1 MHRSYKGLLKVFIVL
16 IFLGLAGMIG
26 HMLARNEPRIVEP
39 KPERTAAAAGVHNAR
54 ISSDAHVEWTYK
66 YSMCR
71 HQTNE
76 TRPVGESMVG
86 LSFSQFKK
94 KFPDVRIISFDA
106 RELVLEKSFG
116 CYCPSHFILK
126 KSGNVLAVFRTR
138 SGTNEQENIRII
150 DTKFEDVGPDE
161 REPLIL
167 GKVFSTM
174 KEIDEYIIKVTQN
187 AE

>member
-1 MHRSYKGLLKVFIVL
+1 MHRLYKGLLKFFIVL
-16 IFLGLAGMIG
+16 IVVGLAGMVG
-26 HMLARNEPRIVEP
+26 HVLARNEPRIVEP
-39 KPERTAAAAGVHNAR
+39 ESEKTAAAAGANNAR

-76 TRPVGESMVG
+76 TRLVGENMVG
-86 LSFSQFKK
+86 LNFSQLKK
-94 KFPDVRIISFDA
+94 QFPDVRIISFDA
-106 RELVLEKSFG
+106 HELVLEKSFG

-138 SGTNEQENIRII
+138 TGTDEQENIRIM
-150 DTKFEDVGPDE
+150 DKKFEYVEPDE
-161 REPLIL
+161 QESLIL

-174 KEIDEYIIKVTQN
+174 TDIDEYLTKVTQSD
-187 AE
+187 E